1 MHEISND
8 QYFLILSEINL
19 FPELSKDPIQ
29 LVEQVMNGLLLTTNE
44 NIEEALNRVV
54 SLEILCKQLELP
66 NSSFADVLK
75 IVKPFLENYG
85 LLIARG
91 LEVKAMYPKYTHKN
105 RYFWDVGK
113 QAAINLEFSLAKK
126 LSFNGHQIKFEN
138 TFIDWV
144 MQILEAQRGNSQYN
158 AQDKLLYH
166 IIEPQ
171 ATIKHVETREIIEQ
185 ETDKYADEIRL
196 LLQTKSE
203 G

>member
-1 MHEISND
+1 MHEIFND
-8 QYFLILSEINL
+8 QYFLILPEINL
-19 FPELSKDPIQ
+19 FPELSKVPVQ
-29 LVEQVMNGLLLTTNE
+29 LIEQIMNGLLLTTNE

-54 SLEILCKQLELP
+54 SLEILCKQFDL
-66 NSSFADVLK
+66 STISFNDVLEV
-75 IVKPFLENYG
+75 IKPFLEHYG

-105 RYFWDVGK
+105 KYFWDVGK

-126 LSFNGHQIKFEN
+126 LSFNGQQIRFEN

-144 MQILEAQRGNSQYN
+144 IQILEAQRGNSQYN

-185 ETDKYADEIRL
+185 ETDKYANEIRL
-196 LLQTKSE
+196 LLQSRTKD
-203 G
+203 